1 MITLLR
7 DIYAFAQQLIPSPVS
22 LFIKYRFSPVD
33 LAAIDNHIDNNT
45 QRYASSSSKLATFD
59 VLSYNINNVAAY
71 SPTRRRQI
79 LRAIFTSGADIIL
92 LQETNQA
99 WEDLLRDD
107 ATALQF
113 QYNYFH
119 HPGTN
124 DRAAGGI
131 AILSQYPLENV
142 KILNFSRDV
151 NGSVFPALICQ
162 VKIPIQS
169 STSTT
174 TNHATINIANIHL
187 RPPVNLDGSAWFD
200 TARLT
205 EPIRINEVKE
215 LIQRT
220 QSERT
225 PTTYNNSEQSTPL
238 DIIAGDFNEGD
249 MAGALSY
256 LASLGYIDTLQQ
268 HVPRHKE
275 THTWPFMRNMCL
287 LRKRLDHI
295 LWHNNGPLT
304 ITFNNNNGALG
315 CYVEL
320 KCHGCGVVT
329 GYENGASDHQP
340 VISRFA
346 IMKR

>member
-119 HPGTN
+119 HP
-124 DRAAGGI
+124 RVQMI
-131 AILSQYPLENV
+131 EQ
-142 KILNFSRDV
+142 
-151 NGSVFPALICQ
+151 Q
-162 VKIPIQS
+162 V
-169 STSTT
+169 
-174 TNHATINIANIHL
+174 
-187 RPPVNLDGSAWFD
+187 V
-200 TARLT
+200 
-205 EPIRINEVKE
+205 
-215 LIQRT
+215 
-220 QSERT
+220 
-225 PTTYNNSEQSTPL
+225 
-238 DIIAGDFNEGD
+238 
-249 MAGALSY
+249 
-256 LASLGYIDTLQQ
+256 
-268 HVPRHKE
+268 
-275 THTWPFMRNMCL
+275 
-287 LRKRLDHI
+287 
-295 LWHNNGPLT
+295 
-304 ITFNNNNGALG
+304 
-315 CYVEL
+315 
-320 KCHGCGVVT
+320 
-329 GYENGASDHQP
+329 
-340 VISRFA
+340 
-346 IMKR
+346 

>member
-7 DIYAFAQQLIPSPVS
+7 DIYAFAQQLIPSPIN
-22 LFIKYRFSPVD
+22 LFVKYRFSPVD
-33 LAAIDNHIDNNT
+33 LAAIDHHIDNNT
-45 QRYASSSSKLATFD
+45 QRYASSSKLATFD
-59 VLSYNINNVAAY
+59 VLSYNVNNVAAY
-71 SPTRRRQI
+71 SPTRSRQI
-79 LRAIFTSGADIIL
+79 LRAIFTSGADIVL

-107 ATALQF
+107 AIALQF
-113 QYNYFH
+113 KYNYFH

-124 DRAAGGI
+124 DRPAGGI

-162 VKIPIQS
+162 VRIPIQS
-169 STSTT
+169 NTSTT
-174 TNHATINIANIHL
+174 TNHATINIGNVHL

-205 EPIRINEVKE
+205 ESIRINEVKE

-220 QSERT
+220 QSKRT
-225 PTTYNNSEQSTPL
+225 HSTPSL

-249 MAGALSY
+249 MSGALSY
-256 LASLGYIDTLQQ
+256 LAGLGYIDTLQQ

-275 THTWPFMRNMCL
+275 THTWPFMRNMWL

-295 LWHNNGPLT
+295 LLHENGPLT

-320 KCHGCGVVT
+320 NCHGCGVMT
-329 GYENGASDHQP
+329 GYEHSASDHQP
-340 VISRFA
+340 VLSRFA

>member
-1 MITLLR
+1 MITILR
-7 DIYAFAQQLIPSPVS
+7 DIYAFAQQLIPSPIN
-22 LFIKYRFSPVD
+22 LYRFSPVD
-33 LAAIDNHIDNNT
+33 LAAIDHRIDNNT
-45 QRYASSSSKLATFD
+45 QRYAPSSKLATFD
-59 VLSYNINNVAAY
+59 VLSYNVNNVAAY
-71 SPTRRRQI
+71 SRTRSRQI

-107 ATALQF
+107 AIALQF
-113 QYNYFH
+113 KYNYFH
-119 HPGTN
+119 HPDTN
-124 DRAAGGI
+124 DRPAGGI
-131 AILSQYPLENV
+131 AILSQHPLENV
-142 KILNFSRDV
+142 RILNFSRDV

-174 TNHATINIANIHL
+174 TNHATINIGNIHL
-187 RPPVNLDGSAWFD
+187 RPPVNLDGTAWFD

-220 QSERT
+220 QSGRT
-225 PTTYNNSEQSTPL
+225 QSTPL

-249 MAGALSY
+249 MSGALAY
-256 LASLGYIDTLQQ
+256 LASMGYIDTLQQ

-275 THTWPFMRNMCL
+275 THTWPFMRNMWI

-295 LWHNNGPLT
+295 LWHKNGPLT
-304 ITFNNNNGALG
+304 ITFNNNKGALG

-320 KCHGCGVVT
+320 KCHGCGVMT
-329 GYENGASDHQP
+329 GYEHGASDHQP
-340 VISRFA
+340 VLSQFA